1 VAYYKLHK
9 KMPGVYE
16 SCATRKFHHGRTET
30 IRSLTPDSHA
40 LARCLVDGEAGD
52 KLALLQKAAA
62 THSQVSKDASNG
74 MGCVSCL
81 RDGCDAGGRWLKRCP
96 SVCLALFWTPVP

>member
-1 VAYYKLHK
+1 
-9 KMPGVYE
+9 MPGVYE

-62 THSQVSKDASNG
+62 THTQVSKDASNG

-81 RDGCDAGGRWLKRCP
+81 RGFREGCLETKRPVACFGL
-96 SVCLALFWTPVP
+96 VWTQVP